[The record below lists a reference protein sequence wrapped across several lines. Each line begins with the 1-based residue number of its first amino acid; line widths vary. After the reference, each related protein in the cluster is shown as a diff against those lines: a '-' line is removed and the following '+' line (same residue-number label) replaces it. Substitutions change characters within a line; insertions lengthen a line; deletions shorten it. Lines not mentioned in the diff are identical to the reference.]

1 MTLKSTTTR
10 AKLSTSSED
19 LAVQLGKIN
28 KWYDSLVPTGGAS
41 GNILGWNSDGTA
53 KWVTVAP
60 SANKLN
66 VSSAVGGTTQPVYFK
81 ADGTPETISF
91 TIEKSVPSSAV
102 FTDEKVKSTSLAQS
116 TAAATYKPT
125 FVSAAATG
133 GVNIINSYQVAHTPG
148 TTSAVG
154 NTRLVLGNS
163 TASGT
168 ANNEEGQIKLY
179 SPGTALHTIKGTT
192 ISSEAV
198 HVLPSTGGTILN
210 DGTTSYTQTVA
221 STATGAYEIGKIKIN
236 GTTTTLYGKD
246 TGTSYGISGAY
257 GSNNNTWVTTITAGG
272 TGTTSTVPT
281 ASTSAYGITKLYNG
295 VDSTSTGL
303 AATANAVKTAY
314 DKANHSHPYLPLAG
328 GTLTGRVTTAKFLNY
343 IVKGTGTTG
352 ADKGSGQNPRY
363 VPAKWTFDT
372 DQTVSDGD
380 IIFIKIPVA
389 GHDYGVYIS
398 IDNGATYHPAV
409 ISGSSRLTTHYGTG
423 NYAAFAYRS
432 DGSAAS
438 MIPLAG
444 NTDGTRVTVTGG
456 VWQGIDY
463 YDSGN
468 TYDRTSMQTR
478 IYAGGVGVFRYS
490 ICALNNAQRMESFTT
505 TGDASGSPT
514 TTKTFNT
521 SAKFAYPP
529 VIMYNNANAVYSNG
543 SVIGNNVLYEQFP
556 SVDMRY
562 SSNKTSSAST
572 GFSQYKP
579 IFIEC
584 TFDTNGYFSITSNGF
599 VQTFTSGKYYI
610 LVGCMYNTSVYQ
622 LALFAQHPL
631 YYYDG
636 THLRYMPAP
645 HTHSEYLPLAGGT
658 LTGPLTLKNDQY
670 GENYGLDCANS
681 NVIGVN
687 AIRFADSSEMYTE
700 GISFARSTSGY
711 WDTIWANNGEFY
723 FTPNHQTDVT
733 GATSYKVLH
742 TNNTSFSRSL
752 TSGTKIGTITIAG
765 TATDIYAPSA
775 STVNDASLT
784 LKGAGTT
791 VTTFTANAST
801 NQSLDIV
808 AGSNVTITP
817 DATNHKIT
825 IASSYTNTDTK
836 VNVTLGKTTQAY
848 LLGTSTTPTTSAQAV
863 TSIADTG
870 VYLGSTAGSLYATTF
885 YENGTALSSKYAAL
899 THSHDNLISKTL
911 TASTLDSTSG
921 NFFFKGNSLF
931 GGTDNFDWVGIQ
943 ADASNDTFQLVAGGA
958 NGVFYRENDDVWG
971 QWHSLLTNNMISG
984 SAGITVTPNTITIGG
999 EDGTTINSGVTIS
1012 HSNSIAAE
1020 TDTVFKKFSYDAHGH
1035 ITGIANV
1042 DAGDIPDLNYVPK
1055 TQAGVNA
1062 AINLLSTGT
1071 STPSLADYY
1080 VSQYANGGTT
1090 TTSYHRRSLS
1100 ALWNAFKGLI
1110 TLTTTGSGNAV
1121 TAVSIAND
1129 GDHNRKITVTKGST
1143 FSLST
1148 HNHDSDYV
1156 KTALSENYDINQPG
1170 YYAVM
1175 SNQNTENPDI
1185 DYELPTTNQ
1194 WWHVLSMSY
1203 SGNSGDTTNWMSQ
1216 LAIPTY
1222 QSKLRGLYW
1231 RTNSAA
1237 NTALTGDD
1245 WKRVFCEE
1253 RIVSTA
1259 TSTGTR
1265 NILNLWGQTVGNDAS
1280 KLVSGVAGV
1289 LSYGDAGPQIN
1300 FSTNSTIG
1308 AAQDSAIIWT
1318 DHDTAATGASW
1329 HFVSSQDD
1337 WNVISKRFHARTG
1350 ISIGT
1355 DLPNKTY
1362 NLYVHGTAFH
1372 SESITFGT
1380 ATSIVTGSAINIY
1393 TRATSTYSAAVKWS
1407 NGDTMGTRGAEIGY
1421 HNTGGDSTNPGTICI
1436 LPYQTDSN
1444 PWDGEVGLFI
1454 KKDHVYIDG
1463 VELSKS
1469 DSHVTQTATTTNADY
1484 EVLFSATADNTTR
1497 TETARKNSN
1506 LKFNPSTG
1514 MLNAGRLTLTSST
1527 WGGLIINRTASSSH
1541 AGIIFQQ
1548 NGTELGAISMG
1559 EADSPLIRWAAGSST
1574 SYKVYDEGHV
1584 QPMLWRYVPS
1594 GDPGS
1599 ATDAGVY
1606 PAYTAAYMQGVGAFG
1621 GSTGRLGNSGTTYWA
1636 HYLTFTHNSSFRYI
1650 LRFPFWGPPQFQH
1663 TNNDTDQ
1670 KWSNFITDEHIGNYS
1685 RCMGTGTAID
1695 PITGAMTHMHRGNKL
1710 AFLPA
1715 ANITVQ
1721 ISNDSGSTWSNLSV
1735 TDTLKRQIFSLPGR
1749 SSGVKIGPTSGNA
1762 TTAMQT
1768 RIIIEC
1774 DGRDLVLNRFL
1785 FGISSDYHTI
1795 AIDVYAGSSVSG
1807 LTKIATGDASGSW
1820 AYEAVATIDNVPSK
1834 YYRFSTSNYKY
1845 FAFVFRY
1852 VTVDS
1857 SHLTNR
1863 GSVNSIAGYSGIF
1876 WGSNGKS
1883 NLANYDH
1890 MYTWDVDQNV
1900 DFPADVAGN
1909 SLSAPTVNV
1918 STSSYKASVTASG
1931 LTQNR
1936 AITIGDVSGDVGIVK
1951 VLHDNA
1957 NYAAGQTV
1965 AITTAEKFKY
1975 FIVTVRPNNTFGE
1988 KTEIIRITQDTSIS
2002 TKYISFTGD
2011 IGPAPSQPT
2020 ITLGGYITHQYN
2032 TTSKTYTIGAGHAAN
2047 YILCNNNVSS
2057 VSADSI
2063 TLAITKIVGLA

>member
-1 MTLKSTTTR
+1 MANKTLNNVKINVTLKSTTTR

-116 TAAATYKPT
+116 TAEASYRPT
-125 FVSAAATG
+125 FVTGAATG

-179 SPGTALHTIKGTT
+179 SPGTALHTIKGAT
-192 ISSEAV
+192 ISSEAI

-210 DGTTSYTQTVA
+210 TGTTSYTQTVA
-221 STATGAYEIGKIKIN
+221 SSATGAYEIGKIKIN
-236 GTTTTLYGKD
+236 GTTTTIYGKD

-272 TGTTSTVPT
+272 SGTTSTVPT

-343 IVKGTGTTG
+343 IVKGTGTVG

-398 IDNGATYHPAV
+398 IDNGTSYHPAV

-423 NYAAFAYRS
+423 NYAAFTYRS

-444 NTDGTRVTVTGG
+444 NTDGSRVTVTGG

-490 ICALNNAQRMESFTT
+490 ICAMNNAQRMESFTT

-529 VIMYNNANAVYSNG
+529 VIMYNNANAAYSNG

-562 SSNKTSSAST
+562 SCNKTSSS

-584 TFDTNGYFSITSNGF
+584 TFDSNGYFSITSNGF
-599 VQTFTSGKYYI
+599 VQTFTNGKYYI
-610 LVGCMYNTSVYQ
+610 FVGCMYNTSVYQ

-636 THLRYMPAP
+636 THLRYMPVP
-645 HTHSEYLPLAGGT
+645 HTHDE
-658 LTGPLTLKNDQY
+658 LT
-670 GENYGLDCANS
+670 
-681 NVIGVN
+681 
-687 AIRFADSSEMYTE
+687 
-700 GISFARSTSGY
+700 
-711 WDTIWANNGEFY
+711 
-723 FTPNHQTDVT
+723 
-733 GATSYKVLH
+733 
-742 TNNTSFSRSL
+742 
-752 TSGTKIGTITIAG
+752 
-765 TATDIYAPSA
+765 
-775 STVNDASLT
+775 
-784 LKGAGTT
+784 
-791 VTTFTANAST
+791 
-801 NQSLDIV
+801 
-808 AGSNVTITP
+808 
-817 DATNHKIT
+817 
-825 IASSYTNTDTK
+825 
-836 VNVTLGKTTQAY
+836 
-848 LLGTSTTPTTSAQAV
+848 
-863 TSIADTG
+863 
-870 VYLGSTAGSLYATTF
+870 
-885 YENGTALSSKYAAL
+885 
-899 THSHDNLISKTL
+899 SKTL
-911 TASTLDSTSG
+911 TAATLDSTSG

-943 ADASNDTFQLVAGGA
+943 SDASNDKFQLVAGGA

-971 QWHSLLTNNMISG
+971 QWHSLMTNNMILG
-984 SAGITVTPNTITIGG
+984 SSGITVTPNTVTIGG
-999 EDGTTINSGVTIS
+999 EDGTTINTGVTIS
-1012 HSNSIAAE
+1012 HSNSITAQSSA
-1020 TDTVFKKFSYDAHGH
+1020 VFKKFSYDAQGH

-1042 DAGDIPDLNYVPK
+1042 AASDIPDLNYVPK

-1062 AINLLSTGT
+1062 AINLLSTGA

-1080 VSQYANGGTT
+1080 VSQYASGGTT
-1090 TTSYHRRSLS
+1090 TTSYHRRPIS
-1100 ALWNAFKGLI
+1100 ALWNTFKGLI
-1110 TLTTTGSGNAV
+1110 TLETTGTGNAV
-1121 TAVSIAND
+1121 TDVSIAND
-1129 GDHNRKITVTKGST
+1129 GANNRKITVTKGST
-1143 FSLST
+1143 F
-1148 HNHDSDYV
+1148 
-1156 KTALSENYDINQPG
+1156 
-1170 YYAVM
+1170 
-1175 SNQNTENPDI
+1175 
-1185 DYELPTTNQ
+1185 
-1194 WWHVLSMSY
+1194 
-1203 SGNSGDTTNWMSQ
+1203 
-1216 LAIPTY
+1216 
-1222 QSKLRGLYW
+1222 
-1231 RTNSAA
+1231 
-1237 NTALTGDD
+1237 
-1245 WKRVFCEE
+1245 FCEE
-1253 RIVSTA
+1253 KLTPST
-1259 TSTGTR
+1259 TTKTR
-1265 NILNLWGQTVGNDAS
+1265 NILHIYGSTVGNTAS
-1280 KLVSGVAGV
+1280 ELISGTAGV

-1300 FSTNSTIG
+1300 FSTGATIG

-1318 DHDTAATGASW
+1318 DNDSAATGASW
-1329 HFVSSQDD
+1329 HFVSSQSD

-1355 DLPNKTY
+1355 DLPQTSH

-1372 SESITFGT
+1372 SGNVTFGT
-1380 ATSIVTGSAINIY
+1380 STSIVSGSAIEIY
-1393 TRATSTYSAAVKWS
+1393 TRSYSTYSTAVKWS
-1407 NGDTMGTRGAEIGY
+1407 NGDTWGTRGAEIGY

-1436 LPYQTDSN
+1436 LPYQTDTD
-1444 PWDGEVGLFI
+1444 PWDGQVGLFI

-1463 VELSKS
+1463 VELSKT
-1469 DSHVTQTATTTNADY
+1469 DTKVTQTATTTNADY

-1541 AGIIFQQ
+1541 AGIVFQQ
-1548 NGTELGAISMG
+1548 NGTELGSISMG
-1559 EADSPLIRWAAGSST
+1559 EADSPLVRWKVGAST
-1574 SYKVYDEGHV
+1574 PYKIYDEGNV

-1594 GDPGS
+1594 GDPAT

-1606 PAYTAAYMQGVGAFG
+1606 PAYTTAYMQGTGAFG

-1636 HYLTFTHNSSFRYI
+1636 HYLTFTHNSLFRYI

-1670 KWSNFITDEHIGNYS
+1670 KWSNFITDEHVGNYS

-1695 PITGAMTHMHRGNKL
+1695 PITGAMTHMHRANKL
-1710 AFLPA
+1710 AFPTA

-1768 RIIIEC
+1768 RIIFEC
-1774 DGRDLVLNRFL
+1774 DGRDVVLNRFL
-1785 FGISSDYHTI
+1785 FGIGSDYHTI
-1795 AIDVYAGSSVSG
+1795 AIDVYAGSTLSG
-1807 LTKIATGDASGSW
+1807 LTKIATGDASSTW
-1820 AYEAVATIDNVPSK
+1820 AYEAVATIDNMPSK
-1834 YYRFSTSNYKY
+1834 YYRFSSSNYKF

-1883 NLANYDH
+1883 NLANFDH
-1890 MYTWDVDQNV
+1890 MYSWDVDQNV

-1936 AITIGDVSGDVGIVK
+1936 TITIGDVSGNVGIVK
-1951 VLHDNA
+1951 VLHDND

-1975 FIVTVRPNNTFGE
+1975 FIVTIRPNNTFGE

-2002 TKYISFTGD
+2002 TKCISFTGD
-2011 IGPAPSQPT
+2011 IGPAPSQST

>member
-1 MTLKSTTTR
+1 MANKTLNNVKINMTLKSTTTR

-66 VSSAVGGTTQPVYFK
+66 ISSAVGGTTQPVYFK

-179 SPGTALHTIKGTT
+179 SPGTAHHTIKGTT
-192 ISSEAV
+192 ISSEAI
-198 HVLPSTGGTILN
+198 HVFPSTGGTILN
-210 DGTTSYTQTVA
+210 TGTTSYTQTVA

-236 GTTTTLYGKD
+236 GTTTTIYGKD
-246 TGTSYGISGAY
+246 TGTAYTASDGIKIESGVIKHTNSITEETSTVFKKFSYDAQGHITDIANVAKSDITALGIPASDTKYGISGAY
-257 GSNNNTWVTTITAGG
+257 GANNNTWVTTITAGG
-272 TGTTSTVPT
+272 TGTTSTVPP

-343 IVKGTGTTG
+343 IVKGTGTAG

-423 NYAAFAYRS
+423 NYAAFTYRS

-444 NTDGTRVTVTGG
+444 NTNGSRVTVTGG

-529 VIMYNNANAVYSNG
+529 VIMYNSANAAYSNG
-543 SVIGNNVLYEQFP
+543 NVIGNNVLYEQFP

-562 SSNKTSSAST
+562 SCNKSSSS

-584 TFDTNGYFSITSNGF
+584 TFDSNGYFSITSNGF
-599 VQTFTSGKYYI
+599 VQTFTNGKYYI

-636 THLRYMPAP
+636 TNLRYMPTP
-645 HTHSEYLPLAGGT
+645 HTHDE
-658 LTGPLTLKNDQY
+658 LT
-670 GENYGLDCANS
+670 
-681 NVIGVN
+681 
-687 AIRFADSSEMYTE
+687 
-700 GISFARSTSGY
+700 
-711 WDTIWANNGEFY
+711 
-723 FTPNHQTDVT
+723 
-733 GATSYKVLH
+733 
-742 TNNTSFSRSL
+742 
-752 TSGTKIGTITIAG
+752 
-765 TATDIYAPSA
+765 
-775 STVNDASLT
+775 
-784 LKGAGTT
+784 
-791 VTTFTANAST
+791 
-801 NQSLDIV
+801 
-808 AGSNVTITP
+808 
-817 DATNHKIT
+817 
-825 IASSYTNTDTK
+825 
-836 VNVTLGKTTQAY
+836 
-848 LLGTSTTPTTSAQAV
+848 
-863 TSIADTG
+863 
-870 VYLGSTAGSLYATTF
+870 
-885 YENGTALSSKYAAL
+885 
-899 THSHDNLISKTL
+899 SKTL

-943 ADASNDTFQLVAGGA
+943 SDASNDKFQLVAGGA
-958 NGVFYRENDDVWG
+958 NGVFYRENDDDVWG
-971 QWHSLLTNNMISG
+971 QWHSLLTNNMILG
-984 SAGITVTPNTITIGG
+984 SSGITVTPNTVTIGG

-1012 HSNSIAAE
+1012 HSNSITAE
-1020 TDTVFKKFSYDAHGH
+1020 TDTVFKKFSYDANGH

-1042 DAGDIPDLNYVPK
+1042 AAGDIPDLNYVPK
-1055 TQAGVNA
+1055 TQTGVNA

-1071 STPSLADYY
+1071 STPSLTDYY

-1129 GDHNRKITVTKGST
+1129 GDNNRKITVTKGLTFFYEEELTPST
-1143 FSLST
+1143 
-1148 HNHDSDYV
+1148 
-1156 KTALSENYDINQPG
+1156 
-1170 YYAVM
+1170 
-1175 SNQNTENPDI
+1175 
-1185 DYELPTTNQ
+1185 TT
-1194 WWHVLSMSY
+1194 
-1203 SGNSGDTTNWMSQ
+1203 
-1216 LAIPTY
+1216 
-1222 QSKLRGLYW
+1222 K
-1231 RTNSAA
+1231 
-1237 NTALTGDD
+1237 
-1245 WKRVFCEE
+1245 
-1253 RIVSTA
+1253 
-1259 TSTGTR
+1259 TR
-1265 NILNLWGQTVGNDAS
+1265 NILNIYGSTVGNTAS
-1280 KLVSGVAGV
+1280 ELISGTAGV

-1308 AAQDSAIIWT
+1308 SAQDSAIIWT
-1318 DHDTAATGASW
+1318 DNDTAAAGASW
-1329 HFVSSQDD
+1329 HFVSNQSD

-1355 DLPNKTY
+1355 DLPQTNY
-1362 NLYVHGTAFH
+1362 NLYVNGTTFH
-1372 SESITFGT
+1372 SDSITFGST
-1380 ATSIVTGSAINIY
+1380 TSSVSPALSIY
-1393 TRATSTYSAAVKWS
+1393 TRSYSTYSAVVKWS
-1407 NGDTMGTRGAEIGY
+1407 NGDTWGTRGAEIGY

-1469 DSHVTQTATTTNADY
+1469 DSNVTQTATTTNADY

-1527 WGGLIINRTASSSH
+1527 WGGLIINRTTSSSH
-1541 AGIIFQQ
+1541 AGIVFQQ

-1559 EADSPLIRWAAGSST
+1559 EADSPLVRWKAGAST
-1574 SYKVYDEGHV
+1574 PYKIYDEGNV

-1594 GDPGS
+1594 GDPGT

-1606 PAYTAAYMQGVGAFG
+1606 PAYTMAYMQGTGAFG

-1670 KWSNFITDEHIGNYS
+1670 KWCNFITDEHIGNYS
-1685 RCMGTGTAID
+1685 RCIGTGTAID
-1695 PITGAMTHMHRGNKL
+1695 PITGAMTHMHRSNKL
-1710 AFLPA
+1710 AFPPA

-1768 RIIIEC
+1768 RIIFEC
-1774 DGRDLVLNRFL
+1774 DGRDVVLNRFL
-1785 FGISSDYHTI
+1785 FGIGSDYHTI
-1795 AIDVYAGSSVSG
+1795 AIDVYAGSTVSG
-1807 LTKIATGDASGSW
+1807 LTKIATGDASGTW

-1834 YYRFSTSNYKY
+1834 YYRFSTSNYKF

-1883 NLANYDH
+1883 NLANFDH
-1890 MYTWDVDQNV
+1890 MYSWDVDQNV

-1918 STSSYKASVTASG
+1918 STSSYKAAITASG

-1951 VLHDNA
+1951 VLHDNP

-1975 FIVTVRPNNTFGE
+1975 FIVTISPNNTFGE

-2002 TKYISFTGD
+2002 TKYISFTGN

-2047 YILCNNNVSS
+2047 YILCNNKVSS

>member
-66 VSSAVGGTTQPVYFK
+66 VSSAVGGTSQPVYFK
-81 ADGTPETISF
+81 ADGTPEAISF

-102 FTDEKVKSTSLAQS
+102 FTDEKVKSTLLAQS
-116 TAAATYKPT
+116 TAAASYRPT
-125 FVSAAATG
+125 FVSGAATG
-133 GVNIINSYQVAHTPG
+133 GVSIINSYQVNHTPG

-179 SPGTALHTIKGTT
+179 SPGTALHTIKGAT

-210 DGTTSYTQTVA
+210 DQTTSYTQTVA
-221 STATGAYEIGKIKIN
+221 SSATGAYEIGKIKIN
-236 GTTTTLYGKD
+236 GTTTTIYGKD

-257 GSNNNTWVTTITAGG
+257 GANNNTWVTTITAGG

-314 DKANHSHPYLPLAG
+314 DKANHSHPYLPL
-328 GTLTGRVTTAKFLNY
+328 
-343 IVKGTGTTG
+343 
-352 ADKGSGQNPRY
+352 S
-363 VPAKWTFDT
+363 
-372 DQTVSDGD
+372 
-380 IIFIKIPVA
+380 
-389 GHDYGVYIS
+389 
-398 IDNGATYHPAV
+398 
-409 ISGSSRLTTHYGTG
+409 
-423 NYAAFAYRS
+423 
-432 DGSAAS
+432 
-438 MIPLAG
+438 
-444 NTDGTRVTVTGG
+444 
-456 VWQGIDY
+456 
-463 YDSGN
+463 
-468 TYDRTSMQTR
+468 
-478 IYAGGVGVFRYS
+478 
-490 ICALNNAQRMESFTT
+490 
-505 TGDASGSPT
+505 
-514 TTKTFNT
+514 
-521 SAKFAYPP
+521 
-529 VIMYNNANAVYSNG
+529 
-543 SVIGNNVLYEQFP
+543 
-556 SVDMRY
+556 
-562 SSNKTSSAST
+562 
-572 GFSQYKP
+572 
-579 IFIEC
+579 
-584 TFDTNGYFSITSNGF
+584 
-599 VQTFTSGKYYI
+599 
-610 LVGCMYNTSVYQ
+610 
-622 LALFAQHPL
+622 
-631 YYYDG
+631 
-636 THLRYMPAP
+636 
-645 HTHSEYLPLAGGT
+645 GGT

-670 GENYGLDCANS
+670 GENYGLDCTNS
-681 NVIGVN
+681 NIIGVN

-775 STVNDASLT
+775 STVNNASLT

-825 IASSYTNTDTK
+825 IASSPD
-836 VNVTLGKTTQAY
+836 
-848 LLGTSTTPTTSAQAV
+848 
-863 TSIADTG
+863 
-870 VYLGSTAGSLYATTF
+870 
-885 YENGTALSSKYAAL
+885 E
-899 THSHDNLISKTL
+899 LISKTL
-911 TASTLDSTSG
+911 TAATFDSTSG

-943 ADASNDTFQLVAGGA
+943 GDATNDAFQLVAGGG
-958 NGVFYRENDDVWG
+958 NGVFYREKDDESGWG
-971 QWHSLLTNNMISG
+971 TWHSLMINNMILG
-984 SAGITVTPNTITIGG
+984 SSGITVTPNTVKIGG
-999 EDGTTINSGVTIS
+999 DDGTTINTGVTIS
-1012 HSNSIAAE
+1012 HSNSITAQSS
-1020 TDTVFKKFSYDAHGH
+1020 TVFKKFSYDANGH
-1035 ITGIANV
+1035 ITETANV
-1042 DAGDIPDLNYVPK
+1042 AASDIPNLN
-1055 TQAGVNA
+1055 
-1062 AINLLSTGT
+1062 
-1071 STPSLADYY
+1071 
-1080 VSQYANGGTT
+1080 
-1090 TTSYHRRSLS
+1090 
-1100 ALWNAFKGLI
+1100 
-1110 TLTTTGSGNAV
+1110 
-1121 TAVSIAND
+1121 
-1129 GDHNRKITVTKGST
+1129 
-1143 FSLST
+1143 
-1148 HNHDSDYV
+1148 YV
-1156 KTALSENYDINQPG
+1156 KTAPSTNYDINQPG

-1203 SGNSGDTTNWMSQ
+1203 SGNSGDVTNWMSQ

-1237 NTALTGDD
+1237 NTALTADD

-1259 TSTGTR
+1259 TATGTR
-1265 NILNLWGQTVGNDAS
+1265 NILHLWGQTVGNDAS
-1280 KLVSGVAGV
+1280 KLVSGTAGV

-1329 HFVSSQDD
+1329 HFVSSQSD

-1362 NLYVHGTAFH
+1362 NLYVHGTTFH
-1372 SESITFGT
+1372 SDSVTFGT
-1380 ATSIVTGSAINIY
+1380 PTSIVTGAAIYIN
-1393 TRATSTYSAAVKWS
+1393 TRETSTYSTAVKWS
-1407 NGDTMGTRGAEIGY
+1407 NGETWGTRGAEIGY

-1436 LPYQTDSN
+1436 LPYQTDTD
-1444 PWDGEVGLFI
+1444 PWDGQVGLFI

-1463 VELSKS
+1463 VELSKT
-1469 DSHVTQTATTTNADY
+1469 DANVTQTATTTNADY

-1514 MLNAGRLTLTSST
+1514 MLNAGRLTLTSAT

-1541 AGIIFQQ
+1541 AVIIFQQ
-1548 NGTELGAISMG
+1548 NGTELGAISMA
-1559 EADSPLIRWAAGSST
+1559 EADSPLIRWKAGSST

-1606 PAYTAAYMQGVGAFG
+1606 PAYTAAYMQGTGAFG

-1670 KWSNFITDEHIGNYS
+1670 KWSNFITDEHVGNYS

-1695 PITGAMTHMHRGNKL
+1695 PITGAMTHMHRANKL
-1710 AFLPA
+1710 AFPTA

-1768 RIIIEC
+1768 RIIFEC
-1774 DGRDLVLNRFL
+1774 DGRDVVLNRFL
-1785 FGISSDYHTI
+1785 FGIGSDYHTI
-1795 AIDVYAGSSVSG
+1795 AIDVYAGSTLSG
-1807 LTKIATGDASGSW
+1807 LTKIATGDASGTW
-1820 AYEAVATIDNVPSK
+1820 AYEAVATIDNIPSK
-1834 YYRFSTSNYKY
+1834 YYRFSTSNYKF

-1863 GSVNSIAGYSGIF
+1863 GSVNSIAGFSGIF

-1890 MYTWDVDQNV
+1890 MYSWDVDQNV

-1918 STSSYKASVTASG
+1918 SSSSYKASVTASG

-1951 VLHDNA
+1951 VLHDNP

-1975 FIVTVRPNNTFGE
+1975 FIVTVKPNNTFGE
-1988 KTEIIRITQDTSIS
+1988 KTEIIRITQDTSVS
-2002 TKYISFTGD
+2002 TKYISFTGG

>member
-1 MTLKSTTTR
+1 MANKTLNNVKINMTLKSTTTR

-28 KWYDSLVPTGGAS
+28 KWYDSLVPTGGES

-66 VSSAVGGTTQPVYFK
+66 ISSAVGGTTQPVYFK

-91 TIEKSVPSSAV
+91 TIEKSVPSNAV
-102 FTDEKVKSTSLAQS
+102 FTDEKVKSTLLAQS

-125 FVSAAATG
+125 FVSGAATG
-133 GVNIINSYQVAHTPG
+133 GVYIINSYQVAHTPG

-221 STATGAYEIGKIKIN
+221 SSATGAYEIGKIKIN
-236 GTTTTLYGKD
+236 GTTTTIYGKD
-246 TGTSYGISGAY
+246 TGTSYTASDGIKIESGVIKHTNSITAETSTVFKKFSYDAQGHITDIANVAKSDITALGIPASDTKYGISGAY

-343 IVKGTGTTG
+343 IVKGTGTAG

-372 DQTVSDGD
+372 GQTVSDGD

-398 IDNGATYHPAV
+398 IDNGASYHPAV

-423 NYAAFAYRS
+423 NYAAFTYRS

-444 NTDGTRVTVTGG
+444 NTDGSRSTVTGG

-514 TTKTFNT
+514 TTKIFNT

-529 VIMYNNANAVYSNG
+529 VIMYNNANAAYSSG

-562 SSNKTSSAST
+562 SCNKTSSSSS

-599 VQTFTSGKYYI
+599 VQTFTNGKYYI

-636 THLRYMPAP
+636 ANLRYMPTP
-645 HTHSEYLPLAGGT
+645 HTHDE
-658 LTGPLTLKNDQY
+658 
-670 GENYGLDCANS
+670 
-681 NVIGVN
+681 
-687 AIRFADSSEMYTE
+687 
-700 GISFARSTSGY
+700 
-711 WDTIWANNGEFY
+711 
-723 FTPNHQTDVT
+723 
-733 GATSYKVLH
+733 
-742 TNNTSFSRSL
+742 L
-752 TSGTKIGTITIAG
+752 TSKA
-765 TATDIYAPSA
+765 
-775 STVNDASLT
+775 
-784 LKGAGTT
+784 
-791 VTTFTANAST
+791 
-801 NQSLDIV
+801 
-808 AGSNVTITP
+808 
-817 DATNHKIT
+817 
-825 IASSYTNTDTK
+825 
-836 VNVTLGKTTQAY
+836 
-848 LLGTSTTPTTSAQAV
+848 
-863 TSIADTG
+863 
-870 VYLGSTAGSLYATTF
+870 
-885 YENGTALSSKYAAL
+885 
-899 THSHDNLISKTL
+899 L

-921 NFFFKGNSLF
+921 NFFFKGSSLF

-943 ADASNDTFQLVAGGA
+943 GDASNDTFQLVAGGA
-958 NGVFYRENDDVWG
+958 NGVFYREKDDTWG
-971 QWHSLLTNNMISG
+971 QWHSLMTNNMISG
-984 SAGITVTPNTITIGG
+984 SSGITVTPNTVTIGG
-999 EDGTTINSGVTIS
+999 DDGTTINSGVTIS
-1012 HSNSIAAE
+1012 HSNSITAE
-1020 TDTVFKKFSYDAHGH
+1020 TDTVFKKFSYDANGH
-1035 ITGIANV
+1035 ITGTANV
-1042 DAGDIPDLNYVPK
+1042 AAGDIPALNYVPN
-1055 TQAGVNA
+1055 TQAGMNA

-1071 STPSLADYY
+1071 SIPSLADYY

-1143 FSLST
+1143 FSLSS

-1156 KTALSENYDINQPG
+1156 KIALSENYDINQPG

-1203 SGNSGDTTNWMSQ
+1203 SGNSGDVTNWMSQ

-1237 NTALTGDD
+1237 NTALTADD

-1253 RIVSTA
+1253 RIASTA

-1280 KLVSGVAGV
+1280 KLISGVAGV

-1300 FSTNSTIG
+1300 FSTGATIG
-1308 AAQDSAIIWT
+1308 AYQDSAIIWT

-1329 HFVSSQDD
+1329 HFVSSQSD

-1355 DLPNKTY
+1355 DLPKTSH
-1362 NLYVHGTAFH
+1362 NLYVNGTTFH
-1372 SESITFGT
+1372 SGNVTFGT
-1380 ATSIVTGSAINIY
+1380 STSIVSGSAIEIY
-1393 TRATSTYSAAVKWS
+1393 TRTTSTYSTAVKWS
-1407 NGDTMGTRGAEIGY
+1407 NGDTWGTRGAEIGY

-1463 VELSKS
+1463 VELSKT
-1469 DSHVTQTATTTNADY
+1469 DSNVTQTATTTNADY

-1497 TETARKNSN
+1497 TETARKNTN

-1559 EADSPLIRWAAGSST
+1559 EADSPLIRWNAGSST
-1574 SYKVYDEGHV
+1574 PYKVYDEGNV

-1606 PAYTAAYMQGVGAFG
+1606 PAYTMAYMQGTGAFG

-1695 PITGAMTHMHRGNKL
+1695 PITGAMTHMHRANKL
-1710 AFLPA
+1710 AFPPA

-1768 RIIIEC
+1768 RIIFEC
-1774 DGRDLVLNRFL
+1774 DGRDVVLNRFL
-1785 FGISSDYHTI
+1785 FGIGSDYHTI
-1795 AIDVYAGSSVSG
+1795 AIDVYAGSTLSG
-1807 LTKIATGDASGSW
+1807 LTKIATGDASGTW
-1820 AYEAVATIDNVPSK
+1820 AYEAVATIDNMPSK
-1834 YYRFSTSNYKY
+1834 YYRFSTSNYKF

-1900 DFPADVAGN
+1900 VFPADVAGN

-1951 VLHDNA
+1951 VLHDND

-2002 TKYISFTGD
+2002 TKYISFTGS

-2032 TTSKTYTIGAGHAAN
+2032 TTSKTYTIGVGHAAN

>member
-10 AKLSTSSED
+10 AKLLTSSED
-19 LAVQLGKIN
+19 LAVQMGKIN

-66 VSSAVGGTTQPVYFK
+66 ISSAVGGTTQPVYFK
-81 ADGTPETISF
+81 ADGTPEAISF
-91 TIEKSVPSSAV
+91 TIEKSVPSTAV
-102 FTDEKVKSTSLAQS
+102 FTDEKVKSTLLAQS
-116 TAAATYKPT
+116 TVAASYRPT
-125 FVSAAATG
+125 FVTGAATG
-133 GVNIINSYQVAHTPG
+133 GVYIINSYQVNHTPG

-210 DGTTSYTQTVA
+210 DQTTSYTQTVA
-221 STATGAYEIGKIKIN
+221 SSATGAYEIGKIKIN
-236 GTTTTLYGKD
+236 GTTTTIYGKD

-257 GSNNNTWVTTITAGG
+257 GANNNTWVTTITAGG

-328 GTLTGRVTTAKFLNY
+328 GTLTG
-343 IVKGTGTTG
+343 
-352 ADKGSGQNPRY
+352 S
-363 VPAKWTFDT
+363 
-372 DQTVSDGD
+372 
-380 IIFIKIPVA
+380 
-389 GHDYGVYIS
+389 
-398 IDNGATYHPAV
+398 
-409 ISGSSRLTTHYGTG
+409 
-423 NYAAFAYRS
+423 
-432 DGSAAS
+432 
-438 MIPLAG
+438 
-444 NTDGTRVTVTGG
+444 
-456 VWQGIDY
+456 
-463 YDSGN
+463 
-468 TYDRTSMQTR
+468 
-478 IYAGGVGVFRYS
+478 
-490 ICALNNAQRMESFTT
+490 
-505 TGDASGSPT
+505 
-514 TTKTFNT
+514 
-521 SAKFAYPP
+521 
-529 VIMYNNANAVYSNG
+529 
-543 SVIGNNVLYEQFP
+543 
-556 SVDMRY
+556 
-562 SSNKTSSAST
+562 
-572 GFSQYKP
+572 
-579 IFIEC
+579 
-584 TFDTNGYFSITSNGF
+584 
-599 VQTFTSGKYYI
+599 
-610 LVGCMYNTSVYQ
+610 
-622 LALFAQHPL
+622 
-631 YYYDG
+631 
-636 THLRYMPAP
+636 
-645 HTHSEYLPLAGGT
+645 
-658 LTGPLTLKNDQY
+658 LTLKNDQY

-681 NVIGVN
+681 NIVGVN

-775 STVNDASLT
+775 PTVNNASLT

-825 IASSYTNTDTK
+825 IASS
-836 VNVTLGKTTQAY
+836 
-848 LLGTSTTPTTSAQAV
+848 SP
-863 TSIADTG
+863 
-870 VYLGSTAGSLYATTF
+870 
-885 YENGTALSSKYAAL
+885 
-899 THSHDNLISKTL
+899 DNLISKTL

-943 ADASNDTFQLVAGGA
+943 SDASNDKFQLVAGGA

-971 QWHSLLTNNMISG
+971 QWHSLMTNNMILG
-984 SAGITVTPNTITIGG
+984 SSGITVTPNTVTIGG
-999 EDGTTINSGVTIS
+999 DDGTTINTGVTIS
-1012 HSNSIAAE
+1012 HSNSITAQSS
-1020 TDTVFKKFSYDAHGH
+1020 TVFKKFSYDANGH
-1035 ITGIANV
+1035 ITGTANV
-1042 DAGDIPDLNYVPK
+1042 TASDIPSLNYVPN

-1071 STPSLADYY
+1071 SVPSLADYY
-1080 VSQYANGGTT
+1080 VSQYASGGTT
-1090 TTSYHRRSLS
+1090 TTSYHRRPIS

-1148 HNHDSDYV
+1148 HNHDSNYV

-1185 DYELPTTNQ
+1185 DYELPTSNQ

-1203 SGNSGDTTNWMSQ
+1203 SGNSGDVNNWMSQ

-1237 NTALTGDD
+1237 NTALTADD

-1253 RIVSTA
+1253 RITSTA

-1280 KLVSGVAGV
+1280 RLISGTAGV

-1329 HFVSSQDD
+1329 HFVSSQSD

-1355 DLPNKTY
+1355 DLPQTSY
-1362 NLYVHGTAFH
+1362 NLYVHGTTFH
-1372 SESITFGT
+1372 SDSVTFGT
-1380 ATSIVTGSAINIY
+1380 PTSIVTGAAIYIN
-1393 TRATSTYSAAVKWS
+1393 TRETSTYSTAVKWS
-1407 NGDTMGTRGAEIGY
+1407 NGETMGTRGAEIGY

-1463 VELSKS
+1463 VELSKT
-1469 DSHVTQTATTTNADY
+1469 DSKVTQTATTTNADY

-1514 MLNAGRLTLTSST
+1514 MLNAGRMTLTSAT
-1527 WGGLIINRTASSSH
+1527 WGGLIINRTASGSH
-1541 AGIIFQQ
+1541 AGIVFQQ

-1559 EADSPLIRWAAGSST
+1559 EADSPLIRWKAGSST

-1606 PAYTAAYMQGVGAFG
+1606 PAYTAAYMQGTGAFG

-1670 KWSNFITDEHIGNYS
+1670 KWSNFITDEHVGNYS

-1695 PITGAMTHMHRGNKL
+1695 PITGAMTHMHRANKL
-1710 AFLPA
+1710 AFPTA

-1768 RIIIEC
+1768 RIIFEC
-1774 DGRDLVLNRFL
+1774 DGRDVVLNRFL
-1785 FGISSDYHTI
+1785 FGIGSDYHTI
-1795 AIDVYAGSSVSG
+1795 AIDVYAGSTLSG
-1807 LTKIATGDASGSW
+1807 LTKIATGDASGTW
-1820 AYEAVATIDNVPSK
+1820 AYEAVATIDNIPSK

-1863 GSVNSIAGYSGIF
+1863 ASVNSIAGFSGIF

-1890 MYTWDVDQNV
+1890 MYSWDVDQNV

-1918 STSSYKASVTASG
+1918 SSGSYKASVTASG

-1936 AITIGDVSGDVGIVK
+1936 TITIGDVSGDVGIVK

-1957 NYAAGQTV
+1957 NYAAGQNV
-1965 AITTAEKFKY
+1965 AITTSETFKY
-1975 FIVTVRPNNTFGE
+1975 FIVTIKPNNTFGE
-1988 KTEIIRITQDTSIS
+1988 KTEIIRITQDTSVS

-2047 YILCNNNVSS
+2047 YILCNNSVSS

>member
-1 MTLKSTTTR
+1 MANKTLNNVKINMTLKSTTTR

-66 VSSAVGGTTQPVYFK
+66 VSSAVGGTSQPVYFK

-102 FTDEKVKSTSLAQS
+102 FTDEKVKSTLLTQS
-116 TAAATYKPT
+116 TAAASYRPT
-125 FVSAAATG
+125 FVTGAATG
-133 GVNIINSYQVAHTPG
+133 GVSIINSYQVSHTPG

-168 ANNEEGQIKLY
+168 TNNEEGQIKLY
-179 SPGTALHTIKGTT
+179 SPGTALHTIKGVT

-210 DGTTSYTQTVA
+210 DQTTSYTQTVA
-221 STATGAYEIGKIKIN
+221 SSATGAYEIGKIKIN
-236 GTTTTLYGKD
+236 GTSTTIYGKD

-257 GSNNNTWVTTITAGG
+257 GTNNNTWVTTITAGG
-272 TGTTSTVPT
+272 SGTTSTVPT

-343 IVKGTGTTG
+343 IVKGTGTAG

-372 DQTVSDGD
+372 GQTVSDGD

-409 ISGSSRLTTHYGTG
+409 ISGSSRLTTHYSNG
-423 NYAAFAYRS
+423 NYAAFTYRS

-444 NTDGTRVTVTGG
+444 NTDGARATVTGG

-468 TYDRTSMQTR
+468 TYDRTSQQTR

-529 VIMYNNANAVYSNG
+529 VIMYNNANAAYSSG
-543 SVIGNNVLYEQFP
+543 SVIGNNVLYEQHP

-562 SSNKTSSAST
+562 SCNKTSSAST
-572 GFSQYKP
+572 GFAQYKP
-579 IFIEC
+579 VFIEC
-584 TFDTNGYFSITSNGF
+584 TFDDNGYFSITSNGF

-610 LVGCMYNTSVYQ
+610 FVGCMYNTSVYQ

-636 THLRYMPAP
+636 THLRYMPPP
-645 HTHSEYLPLAGGT
+645 HTHSEYLPLSGGT

-670 GENYGLDCANS
+670 GENYGLDCTNS
-681 NVIGVN
+681 NIIGVN

-775 STVNDASLT
+775 STVNNASLT

-825 IASSYTNTDTK
+825 IASSPD
-836 VNVTLGKTTQAY
+836 
-848 LLGTSTTPTTSAQAV
+848 
-863 TSIADTG
+863 
-870 VYLGSTAGSLYATTF
+870 
-885 YENGTALSSKYAAL
+885 E
-899 THSHDNLISKTL
+899 LISKTL
-911 TASTLDSTSG
+911 TAATFDSTSG

-943 ADASNDTFQLVAGGA
+943 SDASNDKFQLVAGGA

-971 QWHSLLTNNMISG
+971 QWHSLMTNNMILG
-984 SAGITVTPNTITIGG
+984 SSGITVTPNTVTIGG
-999 EDGTTINSGVTIS
+999 DDGTTINSGVTIS
-1012 HSNSIAAE
+1012 HSNSIDAE
-1020 TDTVFKKFSYDAHGH
+1020 TDTVFKKFSYDANGH

-1042 DAGDIPDLNYVPK
+1042 AAADIPDLNYVK
-1055 TQAGVNA
+1055 TF
-1062 AINLLSTGT
+1062 LST
-1071 STPSLADYY
+1071 
-1080 VSQYANGGTT
+1080 
-1090 TTSYHRRSLS
+1090 
-1100 ALWNAFKGLI
+1100 
-1110 TLTTTGSGNAV
+1110 
-1121 TAVSIAND
+1121 
-1129 GDHNRKITVTKGST
+1129 
-1143 FSLST
+1143 
-1148 HNHDSDYV
+1148 
-1156 KTALSENYDINQPG
+1156 NYNINQPG

-1175 SNQNTENPDI
+1175 ANKSDGNPDI
-1185 DYELPTTNQ
+1185 DLPTANQ

-1203 SGNSGDTTNWMSQ
+1203 SGNTGDVTNWMSQ

-1222 QSKLRGLYW
+1222 QSKLKGLYW

-1237 NTALTGDD
+1237 NTALTADD
-1245 WKRVFCEE
+1245 WKRVYCEE
-1253 RIVSTA
+1253 RMAPSTE
-1259 TSTGTR
+1259 TTKTR
-1265 NILNLWGQTVGNDAS
+1265 NILHLYGSTVGNTAS
-1280 KLVSGVAGV
+1280 ELISGTAGV

-1308 AAQDSAIIWT
+1308 SAQDSAIIWT
-1318 DHDTAATGASW
+1318 DNDTAAAGASW
-1329 HFVSSQDD
+1329 HFVSSQSD

-1355 DLPNKTY
+1355 NLPQTNY
-1362 NLYVHGTAFH
+1362 NLYVNGTAFH
-1372 SESITFGT
+1372 SDTITFGT
-1380 ATSIVTGSAINIY
+1380 STSSVSPALSIY
-1393 TRATSTYSAAVKWS
+1393 TRAISTYNTVVKWS
-1407 NGDTMGTRGAEIGY
+1407 NGETWGTRGAEIGY

-1444 PWDGEVGLFI
+1444 PWDGQVGLFI

-1463 VELSKS
+1463 VELSKT
-1469 DSHVTQTATTTNADY
+1469 DSKVTQTATTTDADY

-1514 MLNAGRLTLTSST
+1514 MLNADRMTLTSAT
-1527 WGGLIINRTASSSH
+1527 WGGLIINRTASGSH

-1559 EADSPLIRWAAGSST
+1559 EADSPLIRWKAGSST
-1574 SYKVYDEGHV
+1574 SYKVYDEGNV

-1606 PAYTAAYMQGVGAFG
+1606 PAYTAAYMQGTGAFG

-1670 KWSNFITDEHIGNYS
+1670 KWSNFITDEHVGNYS

-1695 PITGAMTHMHRGNKL
+1695 PITGAMTHMHRSNKL
-1710 AFLPA
+1710 AFPPA

-1768 RIIIEC
+1768 RIIFEC
-1774 DGRDLVLNRFL
+1774 DGRDVVLNRFL
-1785 FGISSDYHTI
+1785 FGIGSDYHTI
-1795 AIDVYAGSSVSG
+1795 AIDVYAGSTLSG
-1807 LTKIATGDASGSW
+1807 LTKIATGDASGTW
-1820 AYEAVATIDNVPSK
+1820 AYEAVATIDNIPSK
-1834 YYRFSTSNYKY
+1834 YYRFSTSNYKF

-1863 GSVNSIAGYSGIF
+1863 GSVNSIAGFSGIF

-1890 MYTWDVDQNV
+1890 MYSWDVDQNV

-1936 AITIGDVSGDVGIVK
+1936 SIAIGDVSGDVGIVK

-1975 FIVTVRPNNTFGE
+1975 FIVTIKPNNTFGE

-2002 TKYISFTGD
+2002 TKYISFTGG

>member
-1 MTLKSTTTR
+1 MANKTLNNVKINMTLKSTTTR

-19 LAVQLGKIN
+19 LAVQMGKIN

-66 VSSAVGGTTQPVYFK
+66 VSSAVGGTSQPVYFK

-91 TIEKSVPSSAV
+91 TIEKSVPSTAV
-102 FTDEKVKSTSLAQS
+102 FTDEKVKSALLAQS
-116 TAAATYKPT
+116 TAAASYKPT
-125 FVSAAATG
+125 FVSGAATG
-133 GVNIINSYQVAHTPG
+133 GVSIINSYQVNHTPG

-179 SPGTALHTIKGTT
+179 SPGTALHTIKGVT

-210 DGTTSYTQTVA
+210 DQTTSYTQTVA
-221 STATGAYEIGKIKIN
+221 SSATGAYEIGKIKIN
-236 GTTTTLYGKD
+236 GTTTTIYGKD

-295 VDSTSTGL
+295 VDSTSTAL

-314 DKANHSHPYLPLAG
+314 DKANHSHPYLPSTTTYAG
-328 GTLTGRVTTAKFLNY
+328 SSTVGGAANSAVKLETARTIN
-343 IVKGTGTTG
+343 VGTG
-352 ADKGSGQNPRY
+352 
-363 VPAKWTFDT
+363 
-372 DQTVSDGD
+372 
-380 IIFIKIPVA
+380 VA
-389 GHDYGVYIS
+389 GT
-398 IDNGATYHPAV
+398 AT
-409 ISGSSRLTTHYGTG
+409 S
-423 NYAAFAYRS
+423 F
-432 DGSAAS
+432 DGSANITIPVTAIKEAYLIWGGKDFSASFSPLDAALEPRIGANRLEMCAGAGIKIERTTDGGTSWTEVTTSSISNTDRSALFSSVGRNVTVSATSTAS
-438 MIPLAG
+438 MGTDAAKYMMRITLDTSVANVYTILNKFILNISTGGASGSYAKLRVRTAANVTAGSDTWLTWDKTNRTWSSSPAEADTHCPIGGWSGFNVINTAGITTYG
-444 NTDGTRVTVTGG
+444 NTASQYRNIQFIFGCTKNDSASVGLSVINIQGYGG
-456 VWQGIDY
+456 VAWGAPSNMARTGHLYSWTGTGAATFPSSVTANGDLIAYSASGDSPALIFRRGTYVDNLNDWKIYVSSGHLYFDQSTANASSETWTHKMY
-463 YDSGN
+463 YHTSNSNLYIGSSPVLHSGN
-468 TYDRTSMQTR
+468 T
-478 IYAGGVGVFRYS
+478 
-490 ICALNNAQRMESFTT
+490 SFT
-505 TGDASGSPT
+505 
-514 TTKTFNT
+514 
-521 SAKFAYPP
+521 
-529 VIMYNNANAVYSNG
+529 
-543 SVIGNNVLYEQFP
+543 Q
-556 SVDMRY
+556 
-562 SSNKTSSAST
+562 
-572 GFSQYKP
+572 
-579 IFIEC
+579 
-584 TFDTNGYFSITSNGF
+584 
-599 VQTFTSGKYYI
+599 
-610 LVGCMYNTSVYQ
+610 
-622 LALFAQHPL
+622 
-631 YYYDG
+631 
-636 THLRYMPAP
+636 
-645 HTHSEYLPLAGGT
+645 
-658 LTGPLTLKNDQY
+658 
-670 GENYGLDCANS
+670 
-681 NVIGVN
+681 
-687 AIRFADSSEMYTE
+687 
-700 GISFARSTSGY
+700 
-711 WDTIWANNGEFY
+711 
-723 FTPNHQTDVT
+723 
-733 GATSYKVLH
+733 
-742 TNNTSFSRSL
+742 SL
-752 TSGTKIGTITIAG
+752 SSGTKIGTITIAG

-775 STVNDASLT
+775 PTVNNASLT

-808 AGSNVTITP
+808 AGSNVTITS

-836 VNVTLGKTTQAY
+836 VNVTLGTTTKAY
-848 LLGTSTTPTTSAQAV
+848 LLGTSTTPTSTAQAV

-870 VYLGSTAGSLYATTF
+870 VYLGTGAGSLYATTF

-899 THSHDNLISKTL
+899 PHSHDELTSKAL
-911 TASTLDSTSG
+911 TASTFDSTSG
-921 NFFFKGNSLF
+921 NFFFKGGALF
-931 GGTDNFDWVGIQ
+931 GGTDNLDWVGIQ
-943 ADASNDTFQLVAGGA
+943 GDASNDKFQLVAGGG
-958 NGVFYRENDDVWG
+958 NGVFFRESDDTWG
-971 QWHSLLTNNMISG
+971 EWHSLLTNNMILG
-984 SAGITVTPNTITIGG
+984 SSGITVTPNTIKIGG
-999 EDGTTINSGVTIS
+999 DDGTTINTGVTIS
-1012 HSNSIAAE
+1012 HSNSITAQSS
-1020 TDTVFKKFSYDAHGH
+1020 TVFKKFSYDANGH
-1035 ITGIANV
+1035 ITGTANV
-1042 DAGDIPDLNYVPK
+1042 TASDIPALNYVPN

-1080 VSQYANGGTT
+1080 VSQYASGGTT
-1090 TTSYHRRSLS
+1090 TTSYHRRPIS

-1148 HNHDSDYV
+1148 HNHDSNYV

-1203 SGNSGDTTNWMSQ
+1203 SGNSGDVTNWMSQ

-1237 NTALTGDD
+1237 NTALTADD
-1245 WKRVFCEE
+1245 WNRVYCEE
-1253 RIVSTA
+1253 KIASTK
-1259 TSTGTR
+1259 STKTR
-1265 NILNLWGQTVGNDAS
+1265 NILKLCGDTVGNDAS
-1280 KLVSGVAGV
+1280 QLISGTAGV

-1300 FSTNSTIG
+1300 FSTAFTVGS
-1308 AAQDSAIIWT
+1308 AQDSAIIWT

-1329 HFVSSQDD
+1329 HFVSSQSD

-1362 NLYVHGTAFH
+1362 NLYVHGTTFH
-1372 SESITFGT
+1372 SDSVTFGT
-1380 ATSIVTGSAINIY
+1380 PTSIVTGAAIYIN
-1393 TRATSTYSAAVKWS
+1393 TRETSTYSTAVKWS
-1407 NGDTMGTRGAEIGY
+1407 NGETMGTRGAEIGY

-1463 VELSKS
+1463 VELSKT
-1469 DSHVTQTATTTNADY
+1469 DSNVTQTATTTNADY

-1514 MLNAGRLTLTSST
+1514 MLNAGRMTLTSAT

-1559 EADSPLIRWAAGSST
+1559 EADSPLIRWKAGSST

-1594 GDPGS
+1594 GDPAS

-1606 PAYTAAYMQGVGAFG
+1606 PAYTMAYMQGTGAFG

-1670 KWSNFITDEHIGNYS
+1670 KWSNFITDEHVGNYS

-1695 PITGAMTHMHRGNKL
+1695 PITGAMTHMHRANKL
-1710 AFLPA
+1710 AFPTA

-1768 RIIIEC
+1768 RIIFEC
-1774 DGRDLVLNRFL
+1774 DGRDVVLNRFL
-1785 FGISSDYHTI
+1785 FGIGSDYHTI
-1795 AIDVYAGSSVSG
+1795 AIDVYAGSTLSG
-1807 LTKIATGDASGSW
+1807 LTKIATGDASGTW
-1820 AYEAVATIDNVPSK
+1820 AYEAVATIDNIPSK
-1834 YYRFSTSNYKY
+1834 YYRFSTSNYKF

-1863 GSVNSIAGYSGIF
+1863 GSVNSIAGFSGIF

-1890 MYTWDVDQNV
+1890 MYSWDVDQNV

-1918 STSSYKASVTASG
+1918 SSGSYKASVTASG

-1936 AITIGDVSGDVGIVK
+1936 TITIGDVSGDVGIVK

-1957 NYAAGQTV
+1957 NYAAGQNV
-1965 AITTAEKFKY
+1965 AITTSETFKY
-1975 FIVTVRPNNTFGE
+1975 FIVTIKPNNTFGE
-1988 KTEIIRITQDTSIS
+1988 KTEIIRITQDTSVS

>member
-28 KWYDSLVPTGGAS
+28 KWYDSLVPTGGES

-210 DGTTSYTQTVA
+210 TGTTSYTQTVA

-328 GTLTGRVTTAKFLNY
+328 GTLTG
-343 IVKGTGTTG
+343 
-352 ADKGSGQNPRY
+352 
-363 VPAKWTFDT
+363 
-372 DQTVSDGD
+372 
-380 IIFIKIPVA
+380 
-389 GHDYGVYIS
+389 
-398 IDNGATYHPAV
+398 
-409 ISGSSRLTTHYGTG
+409 
-423 NYAAFAYRS
+423 
-432 DGSAAS
+432 
-438 MIPLAG
+438 
-444 NTDGTRVTVTGG
+444 
-456 VWQGIDY
+456 
-463 YDSGN
+463 
-468 TYDRTSMQTR
+468 
-478 IYAGGVGVFRYS
+478 
-490 ICALNNAQRMESFTT
+490 
-505 TGDASGSPT
+505 
-514 TTKTFNT
+514 
-521 SAKFAYPP
+521 
-529 VIMYNNANAVYSNG
+529 
-543 SVIGNNVLYEQFP
+543 
-556 SVDMRY
+556 
-562 SSNKTSSAST
+562 
-572 GFSQYKP
+572 
-579 IFIEC
+579 
-584 TFDTNGYFSITSNGF
+584 
-599 VQTFTSGKYYI
+599 
-610 LVGCMYNTSVYQ
+610 
-622 LALFAQHPL
+622 
-631 YYYDG
+631 
-636 THLRYMPAP
+636 
-645 HTHSEYLPLAGGT
+645 
-658 LTGPLTLKNDQY
+658 PLTLKNDQY

-742 TNNTSFSRSL
+742 TNNTSFSKSL

-765 TATDIYAPSA
+765 TATDIYAPTA
-775 STVNDASLT
+775 STVNNASLT

-836 VNVTLGKTTQAY
+836 VNVTLGTTTKAF
-848 LLGTSTTPTTSAQAV
+848 LLGTSTTPTSTAQAV

-870 VYLGSTAGSLYATTF
+870 VYLGTGAGSLYATTF
-885 YENGTALSSKYAAL
+885 YENGNALSSKYAAL
-899 THSHDNLISKTL
+899 THSHDNLTSKTL
-911 TASTLDSTSG
+911 TAATLDSTSG

-943 ADASNDTFQLVAGGA
+943 GDATNDSFQLVAGGG
-958 NGVFYRENDDVWG
+958 NGVFYRENDDESGWG
-971 QWHSLLTNNMISG
+971 VWHSLLINNMILG
-984 SAGITVTPNTITIGG
+984 SSGITVTPNTVTIGG

-1012 HSNSIAAE
+1012 HSNSITE
-1020 TDTVFKKFSYDAHGH
+1020 STSTVFKKLSYDANGH
-1035 ITGIANV
+1035 ITGTANV
-1042 DAGDIPDLNYVPK
+1042 TASDIPSLNYVPN

-1062 AINLLSTGT
+1062 AINLLSTGI

-1156 KTALSENYDINQPG
+1156 KIALSENYDINQPG

-1203 SGNSGDTTNWMSQ
+1203 SGNSGDVTNWMSQ

-1300 FSTNSTIG
+1300 FSTGATIG

-1329 HFVSSQDD
+1329 HFVSSQSD

-1355 DLPNKTY
+1355 DLPKTSH
-1362 NLYVHGTAFH
+1362 NLYVNGTTFH
-1372 SESITFGT
+1372 SDAITFGT
-1380 ATSIVTGSAINIY
+1380 STSIVTGSAIYINTQTI
-1393 TRATSTYSAAVKWS
+1393 STYSTAVKWS

-1514 MLNAGRLTLTSST
+1514 MLNAGRLTLTSAT

-1548 NGTELGAISMG
+1548 NGTALGAISMG
-1559 EADSPLIRWAAGSST
+1559 EADSPLIRWKAGSST

-1606 PAYTAAYMQGVGAFG
+1606 PAYTAAYMQGTGAFG

-1695 PITGAMTHMHRGNKL
+1695 PITGAMTHLHRGNKL

-1785 FGISSDYHTI
+1785 FGIGSDYHTI
-1795 AIDVYAGSSVSG
+1795 AIDVYAGSTVSG
-1807 LTKIATGDASGSW
+1807 LTKIATGDASGTW
-1820 AYEAVATIDNVPSK
+1820 AYEAVATIDNIPSK
-1834 YYRFSTSNYKY
+1834 YYRFSTSNYKF

-1883 NLANYDH
+1883 NLANFDHIYD
-1890 MYTWDVDQNV
+1890 WDIDQNAT
-1900 DFPADVAGN
+1900 FPA
-1909 SLSAPTVNV
+1909 NV
-1918 STSSYKASVTASG
+1918 YTKANLVSDHDLILRTSSNDDPKWYAYNDNGTNMNIIRKQGSVEGRVYTISEKSGSNLATAKLYNNGTGAAS
-1931 LTQNR
+1931 
-1936 AITIGDVSGDVGIVK
+1936 
-1951 VLHDNA
+1951 
-1957 NYAAGQTV
+1957 
-1965 AITTAEKFKY
+1965 ITTDSNSDQFLY
-1975 FIVTVRPNNTFGE
+1975 FIVTVKHPGMTNSVTNVMIPASQSTSNVTHGVQW
-1988 KTEIIRITQDTSIS
+1988 IDTPQGY
-2002 TKYISFTGD
+2002 TKILG
-2011 IGPAPSQPT
+2011 GT
-2020 ITLGGYITHQYN
+2020 ITYKYN
-2032 TTSKTYTIGAGHAAN
+2032 TSNTNYTFSVTAASQAIQAGS
-2047 YILCNNNVSS
+2047 SS
-2057 VSADSI
+2057 VAVTGTAVI
-2063 TLAITKIVGLA
+2063 TRVMGFGLLVLGDFA

>member
-81 ADGTPETISF
+81 SDGTPETISF
-91 TIEKSVPSSAV
+91 TIGKSVPSNAV
-102 FTDEKVKSTSLAQS
+102 FTDQNVKSTLLAQS

-125 FVSAAATG
+125 FVTGAATG
-133 GVNIINSYQVAHTPG
+133 GVYIIDSYKVNHTPG

-179 SPGTALHTIKGTT
+179 SPGTALHTIKGAT
-192 ISSEAV
+192 ISSETV

-221 STATGAYEIGKIKIN
+221 SSATGAYEIGKIKIN
-236 GTTTTLYGKD
+236 GTTTTIYGKD

-272 TGTTSTVPT
+272 TGTTSTVPP

-295 VDSTSTGL
+295 VDSTSTAL

-314 DKANHSHPYLPLAG
+314 DKANHSHPYLPSTTTYAG
-328 GTLTGRVTTAKFLNY
+328 SSTVGGAANSAVKLETARTINVDTGV
-343 IVKGTGTTG
+343 TGT
-352 ADKGSGQNPRY
+352 
-363 VPAKWTFDT
+363 
-372 DQTVSDGD
+372 
-380 IIFIKIPVA
+380 
-389 GHDYGVYIS
+389 
-398 IDNGATYHPAV
+398 AT
-409 ISGSSRLTTHYGTG
+409 S
-423 NYAAFAYRS
+423 F
-432 DGSAAS
+432 DGSANITIPVTGIKEAYLTWGGKDFSASFSPLDAALEPRLGANRLEMCAGTGIKIERTTDGGTSWTEVTTSSISNTDRSALFSSVGHTVTVSATSTAS
-438 MIPLAG
+438 MG
-444 NTDGTRVTVTGG
+444 TDAAKYMMRITLDTSVANVYSTLNKFILNISSGG
-456 VWQGIDY
+456 
-463 YDSGN
+463 
-468 TYDRTSMQTR
+468 
-478 IYAGGVGVFRYS
+478 
-490 ICALNNAQRMESFTT
+490 
-505 TGDASGSPT
+505 ASGSYVKLRVRTAANVTAGSDTWLTWDKTNKTWSSSPAEANTHCPIGGWSGFNVINTAGIT
-514 TTKTFNT
+514 TYGNTATQYRNIQFIFGCTKNDSASVGLAVINIQGYGGVAWSAPSNMARTGHLYSWTGTGAATFPSSVTANGNLIAY
-521 SAKFAYPP
+521 SASGDSPALILRRGTYVDNLNDWKIYVSSGHLYFDQST
-529 VIMYNNANAVYSNG
+529 ANA
-543 SVIGNNVLYEQFP
+543 
-556 SVDMRY
+556 
-562 SSNKTSSAST
+562 SSETWTHKM
-572 GFSQYKP
+572 Y
-579 IFIEC
+579 
-584 TFDTNGYFSITSNGF
+584 
-599 VQTFTSGKYYI
+599 
-610 LVGCMYNTSVYQ
+610 YNTTNNN
-622 LALFAQHPL
+622 L
-631 YYYDG
+631 Y
-636 THLRYMPAP
+636 
-645 HTHSEYLPLAGGT
+645 
-658 LTGPLTLKNDQY
+658 
-670 GENYGLDCANS
+670 
-681 NVIGVN
+681 IG
-687 AIRFADSSEMYTE
+687 SS
-700 GISFARSTSGY
+700 
-711 WDTIWANNGEFY
+711 
-723 FTPNHQTDVT
+723 P
-733 GATSYKVLH
+733 VLH
-742 TNNTSFSRSL
+742 TDNTSFSQTLS
-752 TSGTKIGTITIAG
+752 SGTKIGTITIAG

-775 STVNDASLT
+775 STVNNASLT

-899 THSHDNLISKTL
+899 SHSHDELTSKTL

-1237 NTALTGDD
+1237 NTALTADD

-1621 GSTGRLGNSGTTYWA
+1621 GSTGRLGNSGSTYWA

>member
-81 ADGTPETISF
+81 SDGTPESISF
-91 TIEKSVPSSAV
+91 TIEKSVPSNAV
-102 FTDEKVKSTSLAQS
+102 FTDEKVKSTLLAQS

-125 FVSAAATG
+125 FVTGAATG

-179 SPGTALHTIKGTT
+179 SPGTALHTIKGAT

-221 STATGAYEIGKIKIN
+221 SSATGAYEIGKIKIN
-236 GTTTTLYGKD
+236 GTTTTIYGKD

-272 TGTTSTVPT
+272 TGTTSTVPP

-295 VDSTSTGL
+295 VDSTSTAL

-314 DKANHSHPYLPLAG
+314 DKANHSHPYLPSTTTYAG
-328 GTLTGRVTTAKFLNY
+328 SSTVGGAANSAVKLETARTINVDTGV
-343 IVKGTGTTG
+343 TGT
-352 ADKGSGQNPRY
+352 
-363 VPAKWTFDT
+363 
-372 DQTVSDGD
+372 
-380 IIFIKIPVA
+380 
-389 GHDYGVYIS
+389 
-398 IDNGATYHPAV
+398 AT
-409 ISGSSRLTTHYGTG
+409 S
-423 NYAAFAYRS
+423 F
-432 DGSAAS
+432 DGSANITIPVTGIKEAYLTWGGKDFSASFSPLDAALEPRLGANRLEMCAGTGIKIERTTDGGTSWTEVTTSSISNTDRSALFSSVGHTVTVSATSTAS
-438 MIPLAG
+438 MG
-444 NTDGTRVTVTGG
+444 TDAAKYMMRITLDTSVANVYSTLNKFILNISSGG
-456 VWQGIDY
+456 
-463 YDSGN
+463 
-468 TYDRTSMQTR
+468 
-478 IYAGGVGVFRYS
+478 
-490 ICALNNAQRMESFTT
+490 
-505 TGDASGSPT
+505 ASGSYVKLRVRTAANVTAGSDTWLTWDKTNKTWSSSPPEANTHCPIGGWSGFNVINTAGIT
-514 TTKTFNT
+514 TYGNTASQYRNIQFIFGCTKNDSASVGLAVINIQGYGGVAWNAPSNMARTGHLYSWTGTGAATFPSSVTANGNLIAY
-521 SAKFAYPP
+521 SASGDSPALILRRGTYVDNLNDWKIYVSSGHLYFDQST
-529 VIMYNNANAVYSNG
+529 ANA
-543 SVIGNNVLYEQFP
+543 
-556 SVDMRY
+556 
-562 SSNKTSSAST
+562 SSETWTHKM
-572 GFSQYKP
+572 Y
-579 IFIEC
+579 
-584 TFDTNGYFSITSNGF
+584 
-599 VQTFTSGKYYI
+599 
-610 LVGCMYNTSVYQ
+610 YNTTNNN
-622 LALFAQHPL
+622 L
-631 YYYDG
+631 Y
-636 THLRYMPAP
+636 
-645 HTHSEYLPLAGGT
+645 
-658 LTGPLTLKNDQY
+658 
-670 GENYGLDCANS
+670 
-681 NVIGVN
+681 IG
-687 AIRFADSSEMYTE
+687 SS
-700 GISFARSTSGY
+700 
-711 WDTIWANNGEFY
+711 
-723 FTPNHQTDVT
+723 P
-733 GATSYKVLH
+733 VLH
-742 TNNTSFSRSL
+742 TDNTSFSQTLS
-752 TSGTKIGTITIAG
+752 SGTKIGTITIAG
-765 TATDIYAPSA
+765 TATDIYTPSA
-775 STVNDASLT
+775 STVNNASLT

-848 LLGTSTTPTTSAQAV
+848 LLGTTTTPTTSAQAV

-899 THSHDNLISKTL
+899 SHSHDELTSKTL
-911 TASTLDSTSG
+911 TAATLDSTSG

-1253 RIVSTA
+1253 RITSTA

-1621 GSTGRLGNSGTTYWA
+1621 GSTGRLGNSGSTYWA

-1876 WGSNGKS
+1876 WGSSGKS
-1883 NLANYDH
+1883 NLANFDH
-1890 MYTWDVDQNV
+1890 MYSWDVDQNV

>member
-19 LAVQLGKIN
+19 LAVQMGKIN

-66 VSSAVGGTTQPVYFK
+66 VSSVVGGTSQPVYFK
-81 ADGTPETISF
+81 ADGTPEAISF

-102 FTDEKVKSTSLAQS
+102 FTDEKVTS
-116 TAAATYKPT
+116 
-125 FVSAAATG
+125 SA
-133 GVNIINSYQVAHTPG
+133 NHYTP
-148 TTSAVG
+148 
-154 NTRLVLGNS
+154 S
-163 TASGT
+163 TASGSDESASASGAT
-168 ANNEEGQIKLY
+168 AAWGIDVV
-179 SPGTALHTIKGTT
+179 KGVTLNT
-192 ISSEAV
+192 DGKGHVTGISVES
-198 HVLPSTGGTILN
+198 
-210 DGTTSYTQTVA
+210 
-221 STATGAYEIGKIKIN
+221 GKIPANPVPSNNVTGSGTSGYLTKWN
-236 GTTTTLYGKD
+236 GTNTITNGPQLGSSTTTYLNNAGNWTTPPD
-246 TGTSYGISGAY
+246 TKYGISGAY
-257 GSNNNTWVTTITAGG
+257 GANNNTWVTTITAGG

-343 IVKGTGTTG
+343 IVKGTGTAA

-372 DQTVSDGD
+372 GQTVSDGD

-409 ISGSSRLTTHYGTG
+409 ISGSSRLTTHYSNG
-423 NYAAFAYRS
+423 NYAVFTFRS

-444 NTDGTRVTVTGG
+444 NTDGARATVTGG

-543 SVIGNNVLYEQFP
+543 SVIGNNVLYEQYP

-562 SSNKTSSAST
+562 SCNKTSSAST

-636 THLRYMPAP
+636 TNLRYMPAP
-645 HTHSEYLPLAGGT
+645 HTHSEYLPIAGGT
-658 LTGPLTLKNDQY
+658 LTGSLTLKNDQY

-681 NVIGVN
+681 NIVGVN

-775 STVNDASLT
+775 PTVNNASLT

-836 VNVTLGKTTQAY
+836 VNVTLGTTTKAY
-848 LLGTSTTPTTSAQAV
+848 LLGTSTTPTSTAQAV

-870 VYLGSTAGSLYATTF
+870 VYLGTGAGSLYATTF

-899 THSHDNLISKTL
+899 SHSHDELTSKTL
-911 TASTLDSTSG
+911 TTSTFDSTSG
-921 NFFFKGNSLF
+921 NFFFKGVSLF
-931 GGTDNFDWVGIQ
+931 GGTDTFDWVGIQ
-943 ADASNDTFQLVAGGA
+943 GDAANDAFQLVAGGG
-958 NGVFYRENDDVWG
+958 NGVFYREKDDESGWG
-971 QWHSLLTNNMISG
+971 TWHSLMINNMILG
-984 SAGITVTPNTITIGG
+984 SSGITVTPNTATIGG
-999 EDGTTINSGVTIS
+999 DDGTTINTGVTIS
-1012 HSNSIAAE
+1012 HSNSITAQSS
-1020 TDTVFKKFSYDAHGH
+1020 TVFKKFSYDANGH
-1035 ITGIANV
+1035 ITGTANV
-1042 DAGDIPDLNYVPK
+1042 TASDIPSLNYVPN
-1055 TQAGVNA
+1055 TQAGMNA

-1080 VSQYANGGTT
+1080 ISQYASGGTT
-1090 TTSYHRRSLS
+1090 TTSYHRRPIS

-1121 TAVSIAND
+1121 TSVSIAND
-1129 GDHNRKITVTKGST
+1129 GDYNRKITVTKGST

-1148 HNHDSDYV
+1148 HNHDSNYV
-1156 KTALSENYDINQPG
+1156 KIAPSVNYDINQPG

-1175 SNQNTENPDI
+1175 SNKNTSNPDI
-1185 DYELPTTNQ
+1185 DLPSSNQ
-1194 WWHVLSMSY
+1194 WWHVLSMNWA
-1203 SGNSGDTTNWMSQ
+1203 GDAGDPNSWMSQ

-1222 QSKLRGLYW
+1222 QSKAHGLYW
-1231 RTNSAA
+1231 RANSEADA
-1237 NTALTGDD
+1237 PLTADD

-1253 RIVSTA
+1253 RITSTA
-1259 TSTGTR
+1259 TSSGTR

-1280 KLVSGVAGV
+1280 KLISGTAGV

-1329 HFVSSQDD
+1329 HFVSSQSD

-1362 NLYVHGTAFH
+1362 NLYVHGTTFH
-1372 SESITFGT
+1372 SDSVTFGT
-1380 ATSIVTGSAINIY
+1380 PTSIVTGAAIYIN
-1393 TRATSTYSAAVKWS
+1393 TRETSTYNAVVKWS
-1407 NGDTMGTRGAEIGY
+1407 NGETMGTRGAEIGY

-1463 VELSKS
+1463 VELSKT

-1514 MLNAGRLTLTSST
+1514 MLNAGRMTLTSAT

-1548 NGTELGAISMG
+1548 NGTELGAISMA
-1559 EADSPLIRWAAGSST
+1559 EADSPLIRWKSGSST

-1594 GDPGS
+1594 VDPGT

-1606 PAYTAAYMQGVGAFG
+1606 PAYTAAYMQGTGAFG

-1670 KWSNFITDEHIGNYS
+1670 KWSNFITDEHVGNYS
-1685 RCMGTGTAID
+1685 RYMGTGTAID
-1695 PITGAMTHMHRGNKL
+1695 PITGAMTHMHRANKL
-1710 AFLPA
+1710 AFPTA

-1735 TDTLKRQIFSLPGR
+1735 TDTLKRQLFSLPGR

-1768 RIIIEC
+1768 RIIFEC
-1774 DGRDLVLNRFL
+1774 DGRDVVLNRFL

-1795 AIDVYAGSSVSG
+1795 AIDVYAGSTLSG
-1807 LTKIATGDASGSW
+1807 LTKIATGDASGTW
-1820 AYEAVATIDNVPSK
+1820 AYEAVATIDNIPSK
-1834 YYRFSTSNYKY
+1834 YYRFSTSNYNKF

-1863 GSVNSIAGYSGIF
+1863 GSVNSIAGFSGIF

-1890 MYTWDVDQNV
+1890 MYSWDVDQNV

-1936 AITIGDVSGDVGIVK
+1936 SITIGDVSGDVGIVK

-1975 FIVTVRPNNTFGE
+1975 FIVTIKPNNTFGE
-1988 KTEIIRITQDTSIS
+1988 KTEIIRITQDTSVS

>member
-1 MTLKSTTTR
+1 MANKTLNNVKINVTLKSTTTR

-28 KWYDSLVPTGGAS
+28 KWYDSLVPTGGES

-60 SANKLN
+60 SADKLN
-66 VSSAVGGTTQPVYFK
+66 VSSAVGGTSQPVYFK

-102 FTDEKVKSTSLAQS
+102 FTDEKVKSTLLAQS
-116 TAAATYKPT
+116 TAAASYKPT

-133 GVNIINSYQVAHTPG
+133 GVYIINSYQVAHTPG

-179 SPGTALHTIKGTT
+179 SPGTALHTIKGAT

-198 HVLPSTGGTILN
+198 HVFPSTGGTILN
-210 DGTTSYTQTVA
+210 TGTTSYTQTVA
-221 STATGAYEIGKIKIN
+221 SSATGAYEIGKIKIN
-236 GTTTTLYGKD
+236 GTTTTIYGKD
-246 TGTSYGISGAY
+246 AGTSYTASDGIKIESSVIKHTNSITEETSTVFKKFSYDAQGHITDIANVTKSDITALGIPASDTKYGISGAY
-257 GSNNNTWVTTITAGG
+257 GTNNNTWVTTITAGG

-303 AATANAVKTAY
+303 VATANAVKTAY

-343 IVKGTGTTG
+343 IVKGTGTAG

-372 DQTVSDGD
+372 GQTVSDGD

-398 IDNGATYHPAV
+398 IDNGASYHPAV
-409 ISGSSRLTTHYGTG
+409 LSGSSRLTTHYGNG
-423 NYAAFAYRS
+423 NYAAFTYRS

-444 NTDGTRVTVTGG
+444 NTDGARVTVTGG

-490 ICALNNAQRMESFTT
+490 ICAMNNAQRMESFTT

-529 VIMYNNANAVYSNG
+529 VIMYNNANAAYSNG
-543 SVIGNNVLYEQFP
+543 NVIGNNVLYEQFP

-562 SSNKTSSAST
+562 SCNKTSSSSS

-636 THLRYMPAP
+636 TNLRYMPVP

-775 STVNDASLT
+775 STVNNASLT

-825 IASSYTNTDTK
+825 IASS
-836 VNVTLGKTTQAY
+836 
-848 LLGTSTTPTTSAQAV
+848 P
-863 TSIADTG
+863 
-870 VYLGSTAGSLYATTF
+870 
-885 YENGTALSSKYAAL
+885 
-899 THSHDNLISKTL
+899 DNLTSKTL
-911 TASTLDSTSG
+911 TAETFDSTSG
-921 NFFFKGNSLF
+921 NFFFKGSWLF
-931 GGTDNFDWVGIQ
+931 GEADNSDWVGIQ
-943 ADASNDTFQLVAGGA
+943 GDASNDKFQLVAGGG
-958 NGVFYRENDDVWG
+958 NGVFYRESDDTWG
-971 QWHSLLTNNMISG
+971 EWHSLLTNNMILG
-984 SAGITVTPNTITIGG
+984 SSGITVTQRTIKIGG
-999 EDGTTINSGVTIS
+999 DDGTTINTGVTIS
-1012 HSNSIAAE
+1012 HSNSITAA
-1020 TDTVFKKFSYDAHGH
+1020 TSAVFKKITYDTNGH
-1035 ITGIANV
+1035 ITGTANV
-1042 DAGDIPDLNYVPK
+1042 TASDIPSLNYVPN
-1055 TQAGVNA
+1055 TQTGVNA
-1062 AINLLSTGT
+1062 AINLLSTGA

-1080 VSQYANGGTT
+1080 VSQYASGGTT
-1090 TTSYHRRSLS
+1090 TTSYHRRPLS

-1129 GDHNRKITVTKGST
+1129 GDNNRKITVTKGST
-1143 FSLST
+1143 FSLSS
-1148 HNHDSDYV
+1148 HNHDSNYV

-1185 DYELPTTNQ
+1185 DLPTTNQ

-1203 SGNSGDTTNWMSQ
+1203 SGNSDDVTNWMSQ

-1237 NTALTGDD
+1237 NTALTADD

-1253 RIVSTA
+1253 RITPTTETA
-1259 TSTGTR
+1259 KTR
-1265 NILNLWGQTVGNDAS
+1265 NILHLYGSAVGNTAS
-1280 KLVSGVAGV
+1280 ELVSGTAGV

-1300 FSTNSTIG
+1300 FSTVSTIG
-1308 AAQDSAIIWT
+1308 TAQDSAIIWT

-1329 HFVSSQDD
+1329 HFVSSQSD

-1355 DLPNKTY
+1355 DLPKTSH
-1362 NLYVHGTAFH
+1362 NLYVNGTAFH
-1372 SESITFGT
+1372 SDTITFGT
-1380 ATSIVTGSAINIY
+1380 STSIVSGSTINIY
-1393 TRATSTYSAAVKWS
+1393 TRTYSTYSTAVKWS
-1407 NGDTMGTRGAEIGY
+1407 NGDTWGTRGAEIGY
-1421 HNTGGDSTNPGTICI
+1421 HNAGGDSTNPGTICI

-1463 VELSKS
+1463 VELSKT
-1469 DSHVTQTATTTNADY
+1469 DENVKQTATTTNADY

-1527 WGGLIINRTASSSH
+1527 WGGLIINRTASGSH
-1541 AGIIFQQ
+1541 AGIVFQQ
-1548 NGTELGAISMG
+1548 NGTELGSISMG
-1559 EADSPLIRWAAGSST
+1559 EADSPLVRWKAGSST
-1574 SYKVYDEGHV
+1574 SYKVYDEGNV

-1606 PAYTAAYMQGVGAFG
+1606 PAYTMAYMQGTGAFG

-1795 AIDVYAGSSVSG
+1795 AIDVYAGSTLSG
-1807 LTKIATGDASGSW
+1807 LTKIATGDASGTW
-1820 AYEAVATIDNVPSK
+1820 AYEAVATIDNMPSK
-1834 YYRFSTSNYKY
+1834 YYIFSTSNYKF

-1890 MYTWDVDQNV
+1890 MYSWDVDQNV

-1936 AITIGDVSGDVGIVK
+1936 TITIGDVSGDVGIVK
-1951 VLHDNA
+1951 VLHDND

-2002 TKYISFTGD
+2002 TKYISFTGN

-2032 TTSKTYTIGAGHAAN
+2032 TTSKTYTISAGHAAN